1 MLPLT
6 SDVVRSALHV
16 LGAAMWVGGLVAIAA
31 VVPALRPRGGDAP
44 RVAARRLQVV
54 AWGGFGLVLVSGVWA
69 LLAVDVGDRSTEY
82 LVTLGVKLLVVAVS
96 GAAAAV
102 SVVSRD
108 RRVLASTGAAALV
121 AALAAVVLGAQL
133 SG

>member
-6 SDVVRSALHV
+6 ADTVRASLHV
-16 LGAAMWVGGLVAIAA
+16 LGAALWVGGLVA
-31 VVPALRPRGGDAP
+31 ALLGSGGPRLAT
-44 RVAARRLQVV
+44 RRLHVV
-54 AWGGFGLVLVSGVWA
+54 VWAGLVLTLVTGVWA

-96 GAAAAV
+96 GAGA
-102 SVVSRD
+102 VVSGVTRD
-108 RRVLASTGAAALV
+108 RRLLTAAGAVALV
-121 AALAAVVLGAQL
+121 AATAALVLGVQL